1 MKEFLVLYKGDNVA
15 VIVKADRLKIDN
27 GSAVALLLI
36 TPDNGDKPSIVAAI
50 NTDAVKSIT
59 QLPVNATDLSVL
71 MQPPEAK

>member
-27 GSAVALLLI
+27 GSAVA
-36 TPDNGDKPSIVAAI
+36 PDNGDKPSIVAAI